1 MNPVGTAAG
10 LLFLGTRVTPNKN
23 KYSNLTLTRFAVLL
37 IWLLSSA
44 VAHAQDVPDMHLS
57 TFAAGSGPAYADGV
71 LRLLDGD
78 GTPGQSN
85 AVAFDQER
93 EGAFERLQLRCRL
106 RVLAGGDGG
115 ALVFLNTAE
124 YGRRGPAP
132 FVKSWVEPNLAGT
145 FAVGIDVHNPP
156 NQKQGGSR
164 DNYQGLPQRE
174 VSLHWDGR
182 EIVKR
187 VAPAE
192 FRGDFTDCE
201 ILVRHVIG
209 GAEVTLSLAGGTVYD
224 RYFMAGMRPYP
235 ARLALG
241 AGTRNDTST
250 EFDVRNLVF
259 TTGEPARPRR
269 APNHVEIFNHV
280 LTGGGVNAYEK
291 EVTLPSLAWAY
302 GRVILTLELHDAGP
316 DWDEW
321 DRNGSLSVVDPD
333 GVKRDIVPFIT
344 SFRTP
349 GYWQVDVTHFRP
361 WLAGAAT
368 FEIAT
373 TTDRDTNRGYMLSAS
388 LDFYHGTPDLEPYR
402 IVPLWDGTAQYRSDE
417 NHFRDFFTPRSFSSD
432 ASTQAARL
440 FITTTGHSQ
449 VGEFVPSRRTLVF
462 APVKDGDPAT
472 EVRFEN
478 VLWKSDCYL
487 NPNRPQFGTWQYA
500 RAGWA
505 PGDVVRPWWIDLTPH
520 LDPGQTAEL
529 RYEPEPYDFSGVP
542 EDRRPT
548 ADQIDRARQL
558 VRAYLILYRSA
569 AQLIPLPPLQVIDVE
584 AGSNAAR
591 SGLLAGDYLE
601 SYGYTRPQTI
611 DALRAAIRA
620 ASAAVKQQI
629 KVVIYRDDERL
640 VMTLEPG
647 RMGVNLAEF

>member
-1 MNPVGTAAG
+1 M
-10 LLFLGTRVTPNKN
+10 TPNKN
-23 KYSNLTLTRFAVLL
+23 KYSNLTLTRFAALL
-37 IWLLSSA
+37 IWMLIPA
-44 VAHAQDVPDMHLS
+44 VAHAQDVPAMHLS
-57 TFAAGSGPAYADGV
+57 TFAAGSGPVYADDV

-85 AVAFDQER
+85 AVAFDQEQ
-93 EGAFERLQLRCRL
+93 EGAYERLQLRCRL

-156 NQKQGGSR
+156 KQEQGGFR
-164 DNYQGLPQRE
+164 GNYQGLPQRE

-187 VAPAE
+187 VSPVE
-192 FRGDFTDCE
+192 FRGNFTDCE
-201 ILVRHVIG
+201 ILVQHVIG
-209 GAEVTLSLAGGTVYD
+209 GAEVTLSLAGVTVYD
-224 RYFMAGMRPYP
+224 RYFMAGMLPYP

-250 EFDVRNLVF
+250 EFDVRDLVF

-269 APNHVEIFNHV
+269 VPKHIEIFNHV

-291 EVTLPSLAWAY
+291 KVTLPSLNWAY

-316 DWDEW
+316 DWDKW

-361 WLAGAAT
+361 WLAGPVT

-373 TTDRDTNRGYMLSAS
+373 TTDGDNNSSYMLSAA
-388 LDFYHGTPDLEPYR
+388 LDFYHGTPELEPFR
-402 IVPLWDGTAQYRSDE
+402 IVPLWNGTAQYRSDE
-417 NHFRDFFTPRSFSSD
+417 NHFRDFFTPRTFSSD
-432 ASTQAARL
+432 ESTKATRL
-440 FITTTGHSQ
+440 FITTTGHSK
-449 VGEFVPSRRTLVF
+449 VGEFTPSRRTLIL
-462 APVKDGDPAT
+462 APVKGGESAA

-487 NPNRPQFGTWQYA
+487 NPNRPQFGTWEYA

-505 PGDVVRPWWIDLTPH
+505 PGDVVRPWWIDLTSH
-520 LDPGQTAEL
+520 LVPGQPAEL

-542 EDRRPT
+542 EDRRPAT
-548 ADQIDRARQL
+548 EQINRARQL

-569 AQLIPLPPLQVIDVE
+569 AHLVPVPPLQVIDVE
-584 AGSNAAR
+584 AGSNAAH

-601 SYGYTRPQTI
+601 SYDGVRQQTI
-611 DALRAAIRA
+611 DALRAAIRDA
-620 ASAAVKQQI
+620 AAAGKKQI
-629 KVVIYRDDERL
+629 PVVIYRDSEQL
-640 VMTLEPG
+640 MITLEPG
-647 RMGVNLAEF
+647 RMGVKLAEF